1 MNDSNYAL
9 IIALTDHEMAAADT
23 VLWRNRLVSDRVF
36 TTEEAAAL
44 SQEAL
49 AAAYRTRQTM
59 LFAQMHES
67 QLLKEVE
74 RRRITWS
81 VDMPADYQQGAIC
94 Y

>member
-9 IIALTDHEMAAADT
+9 IIALTDHDMAASDT
-23 VLWRNRLVSDRVF
+23 VLWRNRLVSDRIF

-44 SQEAL
+44 SPEAL
-49 AAAYRTRQTM
+49 SAAYRTRQTM
-59 LFAQMHES
+59 LFAQMQES